1 LDPNSN
7 RSAATSNA
15 QTLTLFNSEV
25 KSFANQYGWSVNK
38 NWTLMPGKMD
48 VTNIRLFKK
57 TIGQDQHLNIL
68 QQFIVRDNNLAYII
82 DNAVPSIGL
91 RKYNQPR

>member
-1 LDPNSN
+1 
-7 RSAATSNA
+7 
-15 QTLTLFNSEV
+15 
-25 KSFANQYGWSVNK
+25 
-38 NWTLMPGKMD
+38 MPGKMD